1 MNCQE
6 CDQIWNQ
13 LLDAESPARPAVA
26 AEREQA
32 ARAHAENCPQCRAA
46 GARYEIL
53 RHALRAWL
61 STARPEIVPEAA
73 LVERVLAKQ
82 QTGSGRG
89 ARRWRTALPL
99 GAMAAAVACV
109 IALLM
114 VPLPWKL
121 ERVWSTSDRGRSTAP
136 PGESAPHAANRPAD
150 SHVLSEA
157 LAEAT
162 AATWDLALTT
172 SEPAARLGRQVLQ
185 SATGHDNQAGAT
197 ASADEPAGSSYPGF
211 NSLAAV
217 LTSASQAPP
226 GSTLLQEVED
236 GLSAGIRPLSS
247 TARQAFG
254 FLRMPSLEK
263 SENTLIHQP
272 ASKGA

>member
-46 GARYEIL
+46 GTGTKSCGMPCATGSPPR
-53 RHALRAWL
+53 
-61 STARPEIVPEAA
+61 SPEIVPEAA

-89 ARRWRTALPL
+89 AGRWRTALPL

-121 ERVWSTSDRGRSTAP
+121 RASGP
-136 PGESAPHAANRPAD
+136 P
-150 SHVLSEA
+150 
-157 LAEAT
+157 AT
-162 AATWDLALTT
+162 AAGL
-172 SEPAARLGRQVLQ
+172 PRLQASRHRTLPIGRQ
-185 SATGHDNQAGAT
+185 T
-197 ASADEPAGSSYPGF
+197 
-211 NSLAAV
+211 
-217 LTSASQAPP
+217 
-226 GSTLLQEVED
+226 
-236 GLSAGIRPLSS
+236 
-247 TARQAFG
+247 
-254 FLRMPSLEK
+254 RMS
-263 SENTLIHQP
+263 
-272 ASKGA
+272 